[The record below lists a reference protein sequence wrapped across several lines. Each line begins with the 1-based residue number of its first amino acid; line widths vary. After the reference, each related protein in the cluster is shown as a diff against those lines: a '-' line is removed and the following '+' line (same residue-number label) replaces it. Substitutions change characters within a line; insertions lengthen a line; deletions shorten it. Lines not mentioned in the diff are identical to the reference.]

1 VDVPPFEVGT
11 SDDRVSEIQTT
22 MTLATILT
30 AAAAAAA
37 PAAAT
42 NSAEQ

>member
-30 AAAAAAA
+30 AAAAAA

-42 NSAEQ
+42 NSSEQ

>member
-1 VDVPPFEVGT
+1 VDVPPSEVGT

-30 AAAAAAA
+30 AAAAAA

>member
-30 AAAAAAA
+30 AAAAAA

>member
-1 VDVPPFEVGT
+1 VDVPPFEIGT

-30 AAAAAAA
+30 AAAAAA